1 MIILPGTPDIRVGG
15 ALARASPRDNW
26 LQVRENTSLELE
38 CSALGGVPRP
48 SLTWWMDSRLL
59 DTEDLKV

>member
-1 MIILPGTPDIRVGG
+1 MGG